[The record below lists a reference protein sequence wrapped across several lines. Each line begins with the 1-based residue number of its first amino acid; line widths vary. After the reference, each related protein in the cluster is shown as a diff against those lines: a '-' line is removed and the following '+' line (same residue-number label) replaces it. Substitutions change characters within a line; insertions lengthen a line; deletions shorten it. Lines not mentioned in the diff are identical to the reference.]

1 MTRDGNF
8 HPEVQVPCYYCLE
21 PRVFSGQGLEDLFNF
36 GAGRVEAA
44 MDDFGAGRFEAGIE
58 SQGLESL
65 EPKLSIQEI
74 SAGCLDSVLPASR
87 CPARR

>member
-36 GAGRVEAA
+36 GAGRVEAV
-44 MDDFGAGRFEAGIE
+44 MDDFGVGRV
-58 SQGLESL
+58 GLRL
-65 EPKLSIQEI
+65 
-74 SAGCLDSVLPASR
+74 
-87 CPARR
+87 